1 MAESICRALRDG
13 ALEGELAPAFTI
25 EDSVTSP
32 FALQVFSHV
41 LSQLFSSILA
51 GKSQSLFAF
60 LLFSSRKT
68 ILLTFINLKLG
79 DPLGWNDQLAGS
91 GNSTALSNEALV
103 SRTANVFR
111 EVKHMDKLYNSIIEL
126 GKGLVGGGKIWSM
139 MGIPLHA
146 LHARGLRGGSLQV
159 KQVWGTM
166 QVLRQSWLGHLPK
179 PEGIPDI

>member
-13 ALEGELAPAFTI
+13 AVEGELAPAFTI

-51 GKSQSLFAF
+51 GKSQSLGLVVVSFSRNPSF
-60 LLFSSRKT
+60 CLDLLKNKGTDVASSDKH
-68 ILLTFINLKLG
+68 

-103 SRTANVFR
+103 SSAANVFR
-111 EVKHMDKLYNSIIEL
+111 EVKPMDKLYNSIIEL
-126 GKGLVGGGKIWSM
+126 GKGLVGGGKIRFS
-139 MGIPLHA
+139 IA
-146 LHARGLRGGSLQV
+146 IDS
-159 KQVWGTM
+159 
-166 QVLRQSWLGHLPK
+166 
-179 PEGIPDI
+179 